1 MGITD
6 LALIVRIVAY
16 ALMVPS
22 ALVLATREWNRGHP
36 RLAALLSLYSLAH
49 LLALVSVVMDL
60 WGLER
65 TLTDHVRFALTPVVL
80 GQAVLYVWIVVRWM
94 RGNGR

>member
-22 ALVLATREWNRGHP
+22 ALVLALREWNAGHP

-49 LLALVSVVMDL
+49 LLALLSVVLDL
-60 WGLER
+60 YR
-65 TLTDHVRFALTPVVL
+65 VDRAVTDQVRFALTPVVF

-94 RGNGR
+94 RGIGR